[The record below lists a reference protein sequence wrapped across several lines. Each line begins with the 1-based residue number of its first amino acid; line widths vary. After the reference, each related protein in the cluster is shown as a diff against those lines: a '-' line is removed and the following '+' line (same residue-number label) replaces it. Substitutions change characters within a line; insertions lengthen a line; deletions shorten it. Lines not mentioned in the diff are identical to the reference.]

1 MRKIIFITLVLITLL
16 TFLVMPGVTV
26 QAQDSDLTGIIY
38 SLIDQTNTARAGY
51 GQASLSVDSVLM
63 YTAQW
68 TAETMAAL
76 DTCAHIN
83 SLGYANATVRG
94 AAAGYGNGS
103 VVFITENMACAYSSS
118 DLQGLYYNSSMWNDP
133 DHLLPVLG
141 NIPYRDIGAG
151 AARSA
156 SGEIYVVVHAGY
168 IAGGYSN
175 SGSSSAYT
183 PAATAA
189 NNQTR
194 TAQAG
199 ATVSNY
205 INAVYTST
213 PQPDGSIIHVV
224 QPGQT
229 FWSIAIAYDTHI
241 ADIQA
246 LNQLPTDSLLWVGQ
260 ELIVRGTSTPA
271 PEMSPTETPIPPT
284 RTATLNL
291 PTRTPTLYQTRTP
304 TITPTLEPMFPGFA
318 LDRRAFGIL
327 IITICALGLGA
338 VMVSSFRKKS

>member
-1 MRKIIFITLVLITLL
+1 MRKITFTTLVLLTLL
-16 TFLVMPGVTV
+16 TFLVIPGVSV
-26 QAQDSDLTGIIY
+26 QAQDSDLTSIIY
-38 SLIDQTNTARAGY
+38 SLIDQTNSVRAGY
-51 GQASLSVDSVLM
+51 GLSPLTTDSILM

-68 TAETMAAL
+68 TAETMASL
-76 DTCAHIN
+76 DTCAHL
-83 SLGYANATVRG
+83 STLGYASVSSRVSG
-94 AAAGYGNGS
+94 AGYGNGAT
-103 VVFITENMACAYSSS
+103 VFATENMACGLSS
-118 DLQGLYYNSSMWNDP
+118 DNIYSGIWNDYW
-133 DHLLPVLG
+133 HLLPVNG
-141 NIPYRDIGAG
+141 TYAYRDVGAG

-156 SGEIYVVVHAGY
+156 SGTIYYVLHAAY
-168 IAGGYSN
+168 IAGGVSNNGGTYSITT
-175 SGSSSAYT
+175 A
-183 PAATAA
+183 PTAA
-189 NNQTR
+189 NNLTR

-241 ADIQA
+241 IDIQNM
-246 LNQLPTDSLLWVGQ
+246 NQLPTDSVLWVGQ
-260 ELIVRGTSTPA
+260 SLVVRGTNTPGA
-271 PEMSPTETPIPPT
+271 EFTPTETPIPPT

-291 PTRTPTLYQTRTP
+291 PTRTPTQYQTRTP
-304 TITPTLEPMFPGFA
+304 TVTPTLEPVFPGFA

-338 VMVSSFRKKS
+338 VMISSFRKKS

>member
-1 MRKIIFITLVLITLL
+1 MRKIIFTTLVLVTLL
-16 TFLVMPGVTV
+16 TFLTIPVFTV
-26 QAQDSDLTGIIY
+26 QAQDSDLTAIIY
-38 SLIDQTNTARAGY
+38 SLIDQTNSARAGY
-51 GQASLSVDSVLM
+51 GLAPLTTDSILM

-76 DTCAHIN
+76 DTCAHLSTI
-83 SLGYANATVRG
+83 GYASVSSRVS
-94 AAAGYGNGS
+94 AAGYGNGATI
-103 VVFITENMACAYSSS
+103 FATENMACGLSS
-118 DLQGLYYNSSMWNDP
+118 DNIYSGVWNVYW
-133 DHLLPVLG
+133 HLLPVNG
-141 NIPYRDIGAG
+141 TYQYRDVGAG
-151 AARSA
+151 AARA
-156 SGEIYVVVHAGY
+156 ADGTIYYVLHAAY
-168 IAGGYSN
+168 IAGGVSN

-213 PQPDGSIIHVV
+213 PQADGSIIHIV

-246 LNQLPTDSLLWVGQ
+246 LNQMATDSVLWVGQ